1 MRKGMDEREGSKIG
15 GILDVVYGRPLSLS
29 FSYLLH
35 AAHKRMRT
43 VTNYFLVILKAFNYV
58 RTRMRSIYAY
68 LLTCY

>member
-1 MRKGMDEREGSKIG
+1 MDDNVKKVIPPMRKGMDEREGSKIG

-43 VTNYFLVILKAFNYV
+43 VTNYFLVILNLIMCA
-58 RTRMRSIYAY
+58 SA
-68 LLTCY
+68 